1 MIRAET
7 TRLAL
12 AIFTFVLAGTLL
24 AGCGKK
30 SDAQMPGGP
39 GGPGGPAMAVPVTV
53 LTVQPS
59 HVPMT
64 VEAIGQTEGAKEVE
78 VRPRVGGVL
87 MKQLYQEGARVRA
100 GQPLFEIDR
109 APLEIALS
117 EASAERAQQQAK
129 ADQTARDAARLKPL
143 AAEQAVSQK
152 EYDDAVAAARLAR
165 AALQGSDAKVRDA
178 RLNLSY
184 ATVVAPVSGVSGR
197 AQRSVGSLVAPTG
210 DNLLTTIIQPDP
222 IWVRFGLSDSD
233 LARLP
238 GQRLAPASIRDVQL
252 ILPGGA
258 VYGASGRL
266 NFSSTQIDPKLGT
279 LQYRAAFPNPQ
290 NEVLPGQLVR
300 VRLVAGDISNVYIV
314 PQTAVMQQAE
324 GHFVFVVGP
333 GNKAAIRPVKT
344 GEWQGENWVILSGL
358 KSGDAVILDNLIK
371 VKPGAPVKPK
381 PREAA
386 AQAPKPIS

>member
-1 MIRAET
+1 MICVSTRS
-7 TRLAL
+7 RLAV
-12 AIFTFVLAGTLL
+12 IFLLGAGALL
-24 AGCGKK
+24 GGCSKK
-30 SDAQMPGGP
+30 SDTPNPAAAGAGGP
-39 GGPGGPAMAVPVTV
+39 HMAVPVTV
-53 LTVQPS
+53 LRVAPTQ
-59 HVPMT
+59 VPLT
-64 VEAIGQTEGAKEVE
+64 IEAIGQTEGAKEVE
-78 VRPRVGGVL
+78 VRPRVGGML
-87 MKQLYQEGARVRA
+87 IKQLYQEGSSVRA

-117 EASAERAQQQAK
+117 EATAERAQQQAK

-165 AALQGSDAKVRDA
+165 AAVQASDAKVRDA

-184 ATVVAPVSGVSGR
+184 ATVTAPVSGVSGR
-197 AQRSVGSLVAPTG
+197 AQRSVGSLVSATG
-210 DNLLTTIIQPDP
+210 DNLLTTIVQPDP

-238 GQRLAPASIRDVQL
+238 GQRLAPAAIRGVQL

-258 VYGASGRL
+258 VYEASGRL
-266 NFSSTQIDPKLGT
+266 NFTSTQIDPKLGT

-290 NEVLPGQLVR
+290 NEVLPGEMVR
-300 VRLVAGDISNVYIV
+300 VRLVAGERSNVFIV

-324 GHFVFVVGP
+324 GHFVFVVSP
-333 GNKAAIRPVKT
+333 GNKASIRPVKT

-358 KSGDAVILDNLIK
+358 KPGDAVILDNLIK
-371 VKPGAPVKPK
+371 VKPGATVQPK
-381 PREAA
+381 SRETP
-386 AQAPKPIS
+386 AQAPKPVS